1 MSTSHPDENL
11 LEIITAYVDG
21 EATQSE
27 ILSIEKKQ
35 KSDEY
40 IRKAIDS
47 ELQVKELLKQHC
59 TRIKAPEDLRN
70 RCLSLITNTSTNA
83 QVVEATD
90 AENVGTTSTTRL
102 SNSPSP
108 LFPVILKWAVAAS
121 IIFSLGYW
129 LMLTTQQ
136 APLTLATSYAVED
149 HAHRHFI
156 LAASD
161 NMIESVHSTTEAEAY
176 LLSHY
181 GMDITV
187 PELSGAQFD
196 GIDVTEFVPGYK
208 TPLLRYSAT
217 HEDDHI
223 YIFAFSIDKMH
234 GDVYL
239 ERDENAVSTC
249 QSDKDVHIKDVAGK
263 HVVSWK
269 WGETWYVGISE
280 HDGNVL
286 ASMLPTAN

>member
-1 MSTSHPDENL
+1 MSNSHPDENL
-11 LEIITAYVDG
+11 LEIVTAYVDG
-21 EATQSE
+21 EATQTE

-35 KSDEY
+35 KSDET
-40 IRKAIDS
+40 IRKAIDA

-59 TRIKAPEDLRN
+59 TRVKAPEDLKK
-70 RCLSLITNTSTNA
+70 RCLSLIVGNPTIEDANEPAIERSVVASTS
-83 QVVEATD
+83 Q
-90 AENVGTTSTTRL
+90 SIL
-102 SNSPSP
+102 PS
-108 LFPVILKWAVAAS
+108 IMKWAVAAS

-129 LMLTTQQ
+129 MVLTTQQ
-136 APLTLATSYAVED
+136 TPPLIASYAVED

-156 LAASD
+156 LAAAD
-161 NMIESVHSTTEAEAY
+161 NMVESVHSTDEAEAY

-187 PELSGAQFD
+187 PELSGAQFN
-196 GIDVTEFVPGYK
+196 GIDVTEFVPGFE

-223 YIFAFSIDKMH
+223 YIFAFMINKMH

-249 QSDKDVHIKDVAGK
+249 QSDKDVHIKNVAGK

-269 WGETWYVGISE
+269 WGDTWYVGISE

>member
-1 MSTSHPDENL
+1 MSKSHPDENL
-11 LEIITAYVDG
+11 LEIVTAYVDG
-21 EATQSE
+21 EATQTE
-27 ILSIEKKQ
+27 IFSIEKKQ
-35 KSDEY
+35 KSDES

-47 ELQVKELLKQHC
+47 ELQIKELLKQHC
-59 TRIKAPEDLRN
+59 SRIKAPEELRN
-70 RCLSLITNTSTNA
+70 RCLRLISDTPIIQHSKEPIAEPTATNPSTSI
-83 QVVEATD
+83 
-90 AENVGTTSTTRL
+90 L
-102 SNSPSP
+102 PM
-108 LFPVILKWAVAAS
+108 ILKWAVAAS
-121 IIFSLGYW
+121 IFFSLGYW
-129 LMLTTQQ
+129 LVLTTQQ
-136 APLTLATSYAVED
+136 MSPTIASYAVED

-156 LAASD
+156 LAAAE
-161 NMIESVHSTTEAEAY
+161 NMIESVHSTSEAEAY

-181 GMDITV
+181 GMNITV
-187 PELSGAQFD
+187 PELSGAQFN
-196 GIDVTEFVPGYK
+196 GIDVTEFVPGYE

-217 HEDDHI
+217 HLDDHI
-223 YIFAFSIDKMH
+223 YIFAFTINKMH

-269 WGETWYVGISE
+269 WGDTWYVGISE

>member
-11 LEIITAYVDG
+11 PEIITAYVDG
-21 EATQSE
+21 EATQTE
-27 ILSIEKKQ
+27 ILVLEKKQ
-35 KSDEY
+35 KSDEAL
-40 IRKAIDS
+40 RKAIDS
-47 ELQVKELLKQHC
+47 ELHIKELLQQHC
-59 TRIKAPEDLRN
+59 TRHKAPEELRL
-70 RCLSLITNTSTNA
+70 RCLKLISQASETVEQEITSDET
-83 QVVEATD
+83 VTD
-90 AENVGTTSTTRL
+90 VQPEKPSSPTTLIIPIVLR
-102 SNSPSP
+102 
-108 LFPVILKWAVAAS
+108 WAVAAS
-121 IIFSLGYW
+121 VIFSLGYW
-129 LMLTTQQ
+129 LVLTTQQ
-136 APLTLATSYAVED
+136 ITPATTSYAVED

-156 LAASD
+156 LAGTTG
-161 NMIESVHSTTEAEAY
+161 NEIESVRTTNEAEAY

-181 GMDITV
+181 GLDITV
-187 PELSGAQFD
+187 PELSGANFV
-196 GIDVTEFVPGYK
+196 GIDVTEFVPGYE

-223 YIFAFSIDKMH
+223 YIFAFAIENMH

-249 QSDKDVHIKDVAGK
+249 KSDKDVYIKDVSGK